1 MGEIIV
7 LIAIGIYTFVYFT
20 MDHSEL
26 AKLLRSHGNT
36 PKTKVV
42 ALDLQEKLKGMR
54 VAIKEE
60 FNKGEHII
68 HGYVMSKQFKYKP
81 CSDFDVWGTEIYRDF
96 STRFS
101 EGIKTLSFLD
111 KDGNLIYVINQGT
124 HVPVACGEK

>member
-7 LIAIGIYTFVYFT
+7 LVAIAIYSLIYFT

-36 PKTKVV
+36 QKTKVV
-42 ALDLQEKLKGMR
+42 ALNLQEKLNGMR

-60 FNKGEHII
+60 FRKGEHVIQ
-68 HGYVMSKQFKYKP
+68 GYVMSKQFKYKP
-81 CSDFDVWGTEIYRDF
+81 CSDYDVWGTEIYRDF

-101 EGIKTLSFLD
+101 DGIKTLSFLD
-111 KDGNLIYVINQGT
+111 NDGNLIYVINQGK
-124 HVPVACGEK
+124 HVPIACGEK